1 MIIANVKCE
10 MCPKM
15 FVDPRCTFPRRVTN
29 KNKNIHGSN
38 KGLGRFRATFDE
50 TLDCEQV
57 GHLKLLESRLFGLT
71 YTEVRQL
78 AYQLAENNEIERGLN
93 RLKKKKKGWIGL
105 DRVQKPEIILFT

>member
-1 MIIANVKCE
+1 VIVANVKCE
-10 MCPKM
+10 MCLKS
-15 FVDPRCTFPRRVTN
+15 VCGSTVYTSSARHEQTKK
-29 KNKNIHGSN
+29 KNSHGSN

-78 AYQLAENNEIERGLN
+78 AYQLAGKNGIERGLN
-93 RLKKKKKGWIGL
+93 CQKNGWMGQ
-105 DRVQKPEIILFT
+105 DSRV

>member
-1 MIIANVKCE
+1 VPKKCLRFHGVH
-10 MCPKM
+10 
-15 FVDPRCTFPRRVTN
+15 FVCASRTN
-29 KNKNIHGSN
+29 KKKKDIHGSN

-78 AYQLAENNEIERGLN
+78 AYQLAEKSGIERGLN
-93 RLKKKKKGWIGL
+93 CQKMAGW
-105 DRVQKPEIILFT
+105 DRIVGFKRTEILLLT